1 MKHTRKIHIAVA
13 GAAAALV
20 LTGVGE
26 TVANATS
33 TSGSH
38 SQYTYQAFKQTIDP
52 VHELQ
57 IPSLSCP
64 TGYLVN
70 ERLSEGRIVPKGV
83 QVIEPGGIGV
93 TINHVT
99 SEKVD
104 VGERLSTWPPGPTRS
119 GSTRRPPT
127 GTRSAATSWSS
138 TSPARRTPTTR
149 RPTLNTTSTR
159 AGRALGRHER

>member
-1 MKHTRKIHIAVA
+1 MKHTRKVHIAVA
-13 GAAAALV
+13 AAAAALV

-38 SQYTYQAFKQTIDP
+38 YQYTYQAFKQTIDP

-83 QVIEPGGIGV
+83 QVVEPGGIGV

-104 VGERLSTWPPGPTRS
+104 VGGKTLHLATGTDAERLYSQATNWDPFSSHELVINLACTTDPNA
-119 GSTRRPPT
+119 
-127 GTRSAATSWSS
+127 AATDPQYDSNS
-138 TSPARRTPTTR
+138 
-149 RPTLNTTSTR
+149 NT
-159 AGRALGRHER
+159 